1 MIDLGEYLY
10 SPQMEWANYLSRIG
24 LRIDRNRSNW
34 GKVKNYPKNTEI
46 ETAGTYTS
54 GSSTVPVNLRY
65 SFSEIPQTGY
75 KPRIADHRIG
85 YFLTAKKDYSL
96 KGAEEP
102 FVRYI
107 NRWHLEKADLARNSH
122 LRKSRS
128 YSTSRNPFRMNT
140 VQSSAM
146 VS

>member
-1 MIDLGEYLY
+1 IYPVEENLRHTAKEQNPIHLAVKDGFSDTIVAAFSIKGQSGRTHLIDLGEYLY
-10 SPQMEWANYLSRIG
+10 SPQMEWANYRSRIG

-75 KPRIADHRIG
+75 KPR
-85 YFLTAKKDYSL
+85 
-96 KGAEEP
+96 
-102 FVRYI
+102 
-107 NRWHLEKADLARNSH
+107 
-122 LRKSRS
+122 
-128 YSTSRNPFRMNT
+128 
-140 VQSSAM
+140 
-146 VS
+146 